1 MREYIYYKDS
11 SPLQKL
17 AEAYERSIN
26 SPSTGNISDVQ
37 FLFPDPHAGFE
48 HIFGRTYLPV

>member
-1 MREYIYYKDS
+1 MYYTLT

-17 AEAYERSIN
+17 AEAYDRFRD

-37 FLFPDPHAGFE
+37 FWFSDPHAGFE